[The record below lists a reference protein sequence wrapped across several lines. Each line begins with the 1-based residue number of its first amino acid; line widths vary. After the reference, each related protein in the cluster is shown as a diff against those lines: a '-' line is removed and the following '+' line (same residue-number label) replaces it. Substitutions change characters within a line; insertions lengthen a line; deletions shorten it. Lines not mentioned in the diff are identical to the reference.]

1 LNAGSQRDDTADSA
15 ARSANALAIP
25 ERRVSA
31 AESDRVQTLRGVAC
45 ILLVA
50 YHVIGDGLTRGL
62 GVDDT
67 SHYRTFSNI
76 FLHLRM
82 PLFTFLSGFVYAYR
96 PVLAG
101 SSGTFARKKLQ
112 RLLIP
117 LLVVS
122 TLYFIVQ
129 RLVPDTNTKQP
140 WDTIWRIYVFP
151 YNHFWFLQAI
161 TLIFA
166 ATLMLEMRGWL
177 QSSGRYLAILAVVL
191 AIHFT
196 AAPEP
201 NVFSIKQATYLV
213 PFFLA
218 GLGAN
223 RFHALF
229 WDRRLQ
235 FAMLAIFLVTFSLHV
250 LGCLHVYGAPLEQR
264 TLLATA
270 LSLSGI
276 LTLMYWTPPYAVL
289 GWLGGF
295 SFTIYLYHVF
305 FTAGAR
311 IALHKLGVHDVNLHV
326 LLGCALGVLG
336 PVFFELSVRRSGLA
350 RRLLLGQS

>member
-1 LNAGSQRDDTADSA
+1 LN
-15 ARSANALAIP
+15 
-25 ERRVSA
+25 

-50 YHVIGDGLTRGL
+50 YHVIGDGLSRGL

-67 SHYRTFSNI
+67 SPYRIFSNI

-101 SSGTFARKKLQ
+101 SSSTFARKKLQ

-122 TLYFIVQ
+122 TIYFIVQ
-129 RLVPDTNTKQP
+129 QLVPDTNTKQP

-161 TLIFA
+161 ILIFS
-166 ATLMLEMRGWL
+166 ATLVLEMRGWL
-177 QSSGRYLAILAVVL
+177 RSFGSYLAVLCVVL

-196 AAPEP
+196 ARMEH
-201 NVFSIKQATYLV
+201 NVFSIQQATYLA

-223 RFHALF
+223 RFHARF

-235 FAMLAIFLVTFSLHV
+235 FTMLATFLITFSIHA
-250 LGCLHVYGAPLEQR
+250 LGCLHVYGVPLEQR

-276 LTLMYWTPPYAVL
+276 LTLMYWTPSNAVL

-311 IALHKLGVHDVNLHV
+311 IVLNRLGVHDLNLHV
-326 LLGCALGVLG
+326 LLGCALGVIG
-336 PVFFELSVRRSGLA
+336 PVLFELGMRRSGLA